1 MIDNCHISSGL
12 SIHFPLTREDSSAV
26 PGASS
31 GKSFQ
36 STSLSRGKTTP
47 GLLSTASVFFQ
58 STSLS
63 RGKTLL
69 FSYLHLTQFFQ
80 STSLSR
86 GKTCGERIPCL
97 IRSFQSTSLSR
108 GKTNLLGP
116 IFNHSSLS
124 IHFPLTREDIIA
136 SFNTTASLVFQSTSL
151 SRGKTIVSDSHPSLS
166 IFQSTSLSRGKTMGS
181 NAIRI

>member
-1 MIDNCHISSGL
+1 MVQNSIIAYIFQSTSLSRGKTFMIDNCHISSGL

-31 GKSFQ
+31 GKS
-36 STSLSRGKTTP
+36 
-47 GLLSTASVFFQ
+47 
-58 STSLS
+58 
-63 RGKTLL
+63 
-69 FSYLHLTQFFQ
+69 FQ